1 MMAAKLKQQVDAPY
15 DTENLYQLMGKS
27 AIKQLVLALD
37 SVINGQ
43 EGYGTIELVINQR
56 KVKRVNILSSLK
68 VDDE

>member
-1 MMAAKLKQQVDAPY
+1 MTAAKLKQQVDTPN

-27 AIKQLVLALD
+27 AIRQLVLALD